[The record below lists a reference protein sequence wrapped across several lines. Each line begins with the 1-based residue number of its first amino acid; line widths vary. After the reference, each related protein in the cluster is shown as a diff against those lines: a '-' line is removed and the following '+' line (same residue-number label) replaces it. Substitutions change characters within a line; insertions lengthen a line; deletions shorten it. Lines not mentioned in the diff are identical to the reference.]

1 MDGSFNE
8 FKINLNNRRWSWARE
23 TRRLSDFQ
31 IFDWSRARAHRC
43 LLKVLWCLQRTANI
57 QIFELRLGD
66 RWLIDFCISWWV
78 FRDLLL
84 QYINMLSVMINAI
97 NIEFAEILTLLSE
110 ITYKL
115 LQPLSL
121 SLLMLLI
128 CCRENLHNSL
138 VLLAKHF
145 DDLRRAESVII
156 FVKKLVVEWAE
167 TKNRIDW
174 IEIE

>member
-1 MDGSFNE
+1 
-8 FKINLNNRRWSWARE
+8 
-23 TRRLSDFQ
+23 
-31 IFDWSRARAHRC
+31 
-43 LLKVLWCLQRTANI
+43 
-57 QIFELRLGD
+57 
-66 RWLIDFCISWWV
+66 
-78 FRDLLL
+78 
-84 QYINMLSVMINAI
+84 MLSVMINAI

-156 FVKKLVVEWAE
+156 FVKKLVVE
-167 TKNRIDW
+167 
-174 IEIE
+174 